1 MFTVLGLAIA
11 GGILRGQGARPTLT
25 FAIYLAEVLRTN
37 LDLAAQQAQVNVA
50 RAQQTGAG
58 ARPDWTT
65 LVGLPSFD
73 LSDVGAPSATS
84 ATLSVPIELGSKRD
98 RRVSAATADV
108 TVAVAD
114 HDDAIRL
121 LRGTAANAF
130 IDALTA
136 RNVLQTKNR
145 SLAQLDRLVGVNQD
159 RLRAG
164 DVGEIELAQS
174 RVEHDQFQTEVITAE
189 AEVYAQDVTL
199 GQLMGSANA
208 LTTGLP
214 EPRGNLDVP
223 TRTFNVEQL
232 LADAMTRRPDAASR
246 TRAVESAD
254 ARIALAHAN
263 LVPDLAL
270 AGTYQHTTEG
280 QGGFSQPADSTLAA
294 SVSVNLPLFRRKY
307 PGDLLAAQAART
319 QSELQLQGV
328 RLKIEAEL
336 RQAFRRYQSAVRR
349 LELYRGSLLQDSD
362 RVLEARLY
370 AYQRG
375 SATLL
380 EVIEAQRT
388 SAEVYLAYYQA
399 LGDHAHALVALE
411 QAAGIWDVAF

>member
-1 MFTVLGLAIA
+1 MFTVLGLAVA
-11 GGILRGQGARPTLT
+11 GGTLQGQGRPALT
-25 FAIYLAEVLRTN
+25 FTIYLAEVLRTN
-37 LDLAAQQAQVNVA
+37 LDLAAQQALVDVV

-73 LSDVGAPSATS
+73 LSDVGAPSVTS

-98 RRVSAATADV
+98 RRVTAATRDV

-136 RNVLQTKNR
+136 RNVLQTKTR

-189 AEVYAQDVTL
+189 AEVYAQDVAL
-199 GQLMGSANA
+199 GQLMGNANA

-214 EPRGNLDVP
+214 EPTGNLDVP

-232 LADAMTRRPDAASR
+232 LSDAMMRRPDAVSR

-254 ARIALAHAN
+254 ARIALARAN

-270 AGTYQHTTEG
+270 AGTYQHSTEG

-294 SVSVNLPLFRRKY
+294 SVAVNLPIFRRKY
-307 PGDLLAAQAART
+307 PGDLLAAQATRT
-319 QSELQLQGV
+319 QAQLQLQGIK
-328 RLKIEAEL
+328 LKIEAEL

-349 LELYRGSLLQDSD
+349 LELYRGNLLQDSD